1 VPVLQSSAFVTV
13 ESVTLLIRAIAND
26 MIFSQAGEILTDNAN
41 FMLPLLNDSLE
52 WFTNEVNNHGVSTF
66 TKETVIT
73 PLTPTPSPQPVDPAT
88 QVNVSDSGYFDG
100 FILNTGAQQFVP
112 PDLLV
117 PLFMWERQTGSTENW
132 LEMVERPDGLPS
144 VQPSLRLR
152 IWEWRQ
158 DALVMPGA
166 LQSNDLRLRYTGSLA
181 MFVSAQDTLYFRGAT
196 GALAYYMVS
205 SYLMSKNPQAA
216 TQAESRAN
224 ERMNQICTRS
234 ARMKQREPITR
245 RSYGNPSGGNSFIP
259 PRNP

>member
-1 VPVLQSSAFVTV
+1 MPVLQSSAYVSV
-13 ESVTLLIRAIAND
+13 ESVTTLIRAIAND

-73 PLTPTPSPQPVDPAT
+73 PLTATQAPTDPGV
-88 QVNVSDSGYFDG
+88 QVNVSDSGYWDG
-100 FILNTGAQQFVP
+100 VLLNTNPQQFIP

-117 PLFMWERQTGSTENW
+117 PLFMWERQTGHNEDW
-132 LEMVERPDGLPS
+132 VEMVERPDGLPS
-144 VQPSLRLR
+144 VMPSSRFR

-158 DALVMPGA
+158 DALNMPGA
-166 LQSNDLRLRYTGSLA
+166 LQSNDIRLRYTGSLA